1 MTTLNQRI
9 VILENE
15 GNNITQAQLDTKQ
28 NTSIAGDNIT
38 IVDNVIYSTGEGGGT
53 TDTTALQNQIDIN
66 TTDIST
72 LQTDKKIN

>member
-1 MTTLNQRI
+1 MTSLNQRI

-15 GNNITQAQLDTKQ
+15 GNNITQAQLDTKP
-28 NTSIAGDNIT
+28 NTLIAGDNIT
-38 IVDNVIYSTGEGGGT
+38 IVDNVISSTGEGGGT